1 MSKKH
6 SRRSEIR
13 RRRHRREKQVKQGI
27 NEAIRKAKNSVKSS

>member
-13 RRRHRREKQVKQGI
+13 RRRQRREKKIKQGI
-27 NEAIRKAKNSVKSS
+27 KEAIIKSKDKK